1 MTNVTETNQTENP
14 QLLNTEMPDVP
25 INTPTPDPSL
35 KSNQPQKIYLKD
47 YTPPVFSVNH
57 IDLNIELFDGA
68 DKKQATVT
76 ANLDMARNTTGD
88 LVLFG
93 RELQLESITLN
104 GKTLSESDYQ
114 LDQESLTIVNAPD
127 TCQITTVINATQLS
141 NWLPDTPL
149 IVTGAKFSPII
160 ITIAPV
166 TTGGMSFSIQ
176 PTPVFITSNPTMA

>member
-25 INTPTPDPSL
+25 TNIPTPDPSL
-35 KSNQPQKIYLKD
+35 NSNQLNSNQPQKIYLKD

-68 DKKQATVT
+68 DKKHATVT
-76 ANLDMARNTTGD
+76 ANLDMTRNTAGD

-104 GKTLSESDYQ
+104 GKPPP
-114 LDQESLTIVNAPD
+114 N
-127 TCQITTVINATQLS
+127 N
-141 NWLPDTPL
+141 
-149 IVTGAKFSPII
+149 PI
-160 ITIAPV
+160 
-166 TTGGMSFSIQ
+166 
-176 PTPVFITSNPTMA
+176 